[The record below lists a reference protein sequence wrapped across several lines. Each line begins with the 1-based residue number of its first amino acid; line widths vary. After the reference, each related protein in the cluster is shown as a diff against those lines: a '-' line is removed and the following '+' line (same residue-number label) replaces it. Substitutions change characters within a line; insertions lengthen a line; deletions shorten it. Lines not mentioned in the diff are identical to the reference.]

1 MQNNISDEYANLRDT
16 FFAAEMD
23 YVRTLLQIEGIKEL
37 IIKYSNYSN
46 DALFR
51 EAQEIVNNVDNEL
64 IPQEQMER
72 AEQALTILFAAIQDK
87 TLLKDLVLTPDFA
100 ESHSKSR

>member
-1 MQNNISDEYANLRDT
+1 MQNNLNDEYSHLRDT
-16 FFAAEMD
+16 FFAAERD
-23 YVRTLLQIEGIKEL
+23 YVRALLQIEGVKEL
-37 IIKYSNYSN
+37 ILEYSNYSN
-46 DALFR
+46 DALFQ
-51 EAQEIVNNVDNEL
+51 EAQRIVNDVDNGL

-72 AEQALTILFAAIQDK
+72 AEQALTILLAAIQDK